1 MSSHPLRSSTGYIAM
16 LFVGVALIS
25 GFLIRPAT
33 IRAAGPGDCPNDSK
47 LLNSGPTLV
56 FGEGPGTWWGLIQ
69 AGFAAAG
76 AALDTE
82 QEQID
87 YLNGIFGTNYGDL
100 NSLKTFNLQQV
111 ATWDKNGNGYV
122 CAFDLRGTRAYLRD
136 PLSQFTFLGIGDDKV
151 AKK

>member
-1 MSSHPLRSSTGYIAM
+1 M
-16 LFVGVALIS
+16 LFVGVALLAGFIS
-25 GFLIRPAT
+25 TPAT

-47 LLNSGPTLV
+47 LLNGGPTLV

-69 AGFAAAG
+69 KGFTAAG
-76 AALDTE
+76 APLDTE
-82 QEQID
+82 QERID
-87 YLNGIFGTNYGDL
+87 YLNGIFGINYNDL
-100 NSLKTFNLQQV
+100 NSLKNFNLQQV
-111 ATWDKNGNGYV
+111 AMWDKNGNGYV